1 MKTKKEKFSAEKASS
16 AILREM
22 VIKFGVK
29 FMCDFDDVKR
39 GTPLYIVLYE
49 TRDGEIS
56 PSPMFPSLE
65 IAETFV
71 AQCIHL
77 LPGFKKKNFRIC
89 KVTAA

>member
-1 MKTKKEKFSAEKASS
+1 MKTKEKKFSSIKASN

-22 VIKFGVK
+22 IIKFGVD
-29 FMCDFDDVKR
+29 FMCDFEDVKQ
-39 GTPLYIVLYE
+39 GTPLYVVLYE
-49 TRDGEIS
+49 RDGEIS

-65 IAETFV
+65 IAGTFV
-71 AQCIHL
+71 AQCIHY